1 LDIYFPACRRQPQ
14 FARKNRREMRE
25 GIVESPLATAQIIND
40 TKRETEERARKEEE
54 NAKAISNVSEIRNR
68 LRRALNARPT

>member
-1 LDIYFPACRRQPQ
+1 
-14 FARKNRREMRE
+14 MRE